1 MFKSG
6 RSSNKNQPRQ
16 SENVNEQK
24 ELEFEVSVSE
34 LLKNQE
40 WEELELKSVDRLDST
55 KGKSPKGFFYLGIA
69 LYKMT
74 FYEQACRAF

>member
-40 WEELELKSVDRLDST
+40 WEELELKSVDRLD
-55 KGKSPKGFFYLGIA
+55 
-69 LYKMT
+69 
-74 FYEQACRAF
+74 

>member
-16 SENVNEQK
+16 SEGMSEQK

-34 LLKNQE
+34 LLKTSN
-40 WEELELKSVDRLDST
+40 WEELELKAVDRLDQT

-74 FYEQACRAF
+74 FYE